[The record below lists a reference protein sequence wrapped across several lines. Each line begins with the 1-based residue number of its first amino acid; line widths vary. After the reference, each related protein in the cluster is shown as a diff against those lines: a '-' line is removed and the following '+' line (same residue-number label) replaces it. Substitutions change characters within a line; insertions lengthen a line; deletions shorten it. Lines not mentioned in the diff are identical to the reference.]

1 MINREKLEVVSFY
14 RRWGMVEKRS
24 IVRELGE
31 EELLL
36 PGLVNS
42 ALAANDRIKYYFTL
56 LQTAR
61 EKAENP
67 QMELPSLQTERE
79 NAEEEDAKFDRVV
92 SEALKKGPD
101 TYAIPFAEEILSRI
115 WDCLDEMLKPLLV
128 TGRAEGKEFEARLER
143 LKRSVT
149 EPETGLPAGETGLLK
164 GDFIRV
170 LTSGDREKGDSLHI
184 LVMDIH
190 KALNRMQEE
199 LAVENIAGAKSY
211 LVEEEDRELIISF
224 MSGVNRTF
232 PLKFEHPGLGTTATR
247 TVGKLIIQND
257 IGETEAHVLVVNVRE
272 LEASVTY
279 TDIHLQRLLFFQ
291 SLFEGTGISWEDTVS
306 RPAGEK
312 FEDKLYHLSV
322 GRFRAKDREELKG
335 FLTLLGSKIVFLIDW
350 NRARKSLRNFM
361 RNADCIKVLRW
372 AAENEC
378 GHRAFLILGGEQLIF
393 GALELASRAPLPYGE
408 QLYQIIGRE
417 RTIEYFQWV
426 LQRASKGLLAGEPLL
441 LIKDEIRA
449 ELLRYF
455 HSAEQEIMEICSE
468 HAALIVETA
477 GIIRDSLLY
486 IAYKGDS
493 SFVLRNS
500 KRAKGWESQA
510 DEFVNRI
517 RTISKRIENAELF
530 IKLISHMDDAIDA
543 LEDAVFSASLISQ
556 ISISQKILES
566 LETMAGIVLE
576 SSRNFLKTIYAY
588 QCSTRIC
595 TLTEMQAFFGSA
607 AQVISL
613 ERQCD
618 EAFREANRVIFEES
632 TDFKEA
638 MLARDIA
645 GKIEEASNSL
655 MLAAFTIR
663 ERAFEAHIWEG

>member
-1 MINREKLEVVSFY
+1 
-14 RRWGMVEKRS
+14 MVEKRS

-61 EKAENP
+61 ERAENP
-67 QMELPSLQTERE
+67 QLEFPSLKTERE
-79 NAEEEDAKFDRVV
+79 NAEEEDAKLDRVV

-101 TYAIPFAEEILSRI
+101 TYFIPFAEEILSRI
-115 WDCLDEMLKPLLV
+115 WDCMDEMLKPLLV
-128 TGRAEGKEFEARLER
+128 TGGTEGKEFEARLEG
-143 LKRSVT
+143 LKRFVT
-149 EPETGLPAGETGLLK
+149 KPDAGFPAVETGLLK

-170 LTSGDREKGDSLHI
+170 LTSGDRERGDSLHI
-184 LVMDIH
+184 LVMDVH

-199 LAVENIAGAKSY
+199 LAVENIDGAKVY
-211 LVEEEDRELIISF
+211 LVGEEDRELIIAF

-232 PLKFEHPGLGTTATR
+232 PLKFEHPGLGTTATQ
-247 TVGKLIIQND
+247 TAGKLVIQND
-257 IGETEAHVLVVNVRE
+257 IGETEAHVLVVNIRD
-272 LEASVTY
+272 LEVSVTY
-279 TDIHLQRLLFFQ
+279 TDVHLQRLLFFQ

-306 RPAGEK
+306 RTAGEK
-312 FEDKLYHLSV
+312 FEDELYHLSV
-322 GRFRAKDREELKG
+322 GRLEAKDREGLKN
-335 FLTLLGSKIVFLIDW
+335 FLAFLGSRIVFLIDW

-361 RNADCIKVLRW
+361 RNADCVKVLQW
-372 AAENEC
+372 AAKNEC

-393 GALELASRAPLPYGE
+393 GALELASRTPIPYGE

-455 HSAEQEIMEICSE
+455 HSAEQDIMEFCSE
-468 HAALIVETA
+468 HASLIVETA

-486 IAYKGDS
+486 IAYKEDL
-493 SFVLRNS
+493 SFVFRNS

-510 DEFVNRI
+510 DEFVNRVRI
-517 RTISKRIENAELF
+517 ISKRIENAELF
-530 IKLISHMDDAIDA
+530 VKLISHMDDAIDA
-543 LEDAVFSASLISQ
+543 LEDAVFSASLIPQVSM
-556 ISISQKILES
+556 SRKILES

-576 SSRNFLKTIYAY
+576 SSREFLKTVYAY

-595 TLTEMQAFFGSA
+595 TLNEMQAFFGSA

-613 ERQCD
+613 ERTCD
-618 EAFREANRVIFEES
+618 EAFRKANGVIFEES

-655 MLAAFTIR
+655 MLATFTLR
-663 ERAFEAHIWEG
+663 ERAFEVHI